1 MIRRRYGAN
10 IEDLYRRTGIYAGR
24 LLNGEKP
31 SDLPIERATKFEFIV
46 NMQTAKAFD
55 LIVPPGLVAVDR
67 AVAVTRSPRRRVL
80 VLLRAHRDPA
90 PSRS

>member
-55 LIVPPGLVAVDR
+55 LIVPPGLVAVADE
-67 AVAVTRSPRRRVL
+67 VIE
-80 VLLRAHRDPA
+80 
-90 PSRS
+90 